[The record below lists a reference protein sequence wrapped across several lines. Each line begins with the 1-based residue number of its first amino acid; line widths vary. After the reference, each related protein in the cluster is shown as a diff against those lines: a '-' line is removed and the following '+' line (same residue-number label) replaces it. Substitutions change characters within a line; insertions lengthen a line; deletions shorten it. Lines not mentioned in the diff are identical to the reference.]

1 MQTTVEEQARHTIR
15 LVVEVP
21 PEEFARDLDRAYR
34 KVAGQVRIPGFRKGK
49 APRQVIDAMVG
60 KDVVLEEFVHDSV
73 PAYYVKAIDEHELV
87 PIAEP
92 EIDVD
97 DVHEGQPFRF
107 TATVEVRP
115 RVELDPAVYQG
126 LRVDAPSAEPSAADV
141 EEYVEHLRERFAE
154 LEPVSRPARAG
165 DYVLADVRGHVHD
178 TEVVNR
184 PGDLIEVG
192 GEGLMPEFSTELDG
206 ARAGDILKFN
216 GLAPE
221 GSGEYTG
228 KEVAFQVLVKEVKA
242 KRLPAADDGFATTA
256 SEFDTIDELRADIRR
271 RIRRLKESEAKAIV
285 RDRVLTEL
293 VQRVDVELPDSL
305 VDRETDRHVR
315 DLERRVER
323 AGISMEQAL
332 DAQGWDELRFR
343 SDSRAHAI
351 RDLKAE
357 LALEAIARQEGLSA
371 TEEELDREIQALA
384 KATKRD
390 PKQVRRILERSGE
403 IASVTGDIIRAKAL
417 DLVVDRADVISKDV
431 SATPDEADPSTTD
444 ASDAAEPALPQSGG
458 TG

>member
-1 MQTTVEEQARHTIR
+1 
-15 LVVEVP
+15 
-21 PEEFARDLDRAYR
+21 
-34 KVAGQVRIPGFRKGK
+34 
-49 APRQVIDAMVG
+49 
-60 KDVVLEEFVHDSV
+60 
-73 PAYYVKAIDEHELV
+73 
-87 PIAEP
+87 
-92 EIDVD
+92 
-97 DVHEGQPFRF
+97 
-107 TATVEVRP
+107 
-115 RVELDPAVYQG
+115 
-126 LRVDAPSAEPSAADV
+126 
-141 EEYVEHLRERFAE
+141 
-154 LEPVSRPARAG
+154 
-165 DYVLADVRGHVHD
+165 
-178 TEVVNR
+178 
-184 PGDLIEVG
+184 
-192 GEGLMPEFSTELDG
+192 MPEFSTELDG

-271 RIRRLKESEAKAIV
+271 RIRGLKESEAKAIV

-343 SDSRAHAI
+343 ADSRAHAI

-371 TEEELDREIQALA
+371 TEEELDREIRALA
-384 KATKRD
+384 EATKRD
-390 PKQVRRILERSGE
+390 PKQVRRLLERTGE

-417 DLVVDRADVISKDV
+417 DLDAGDVARHDVDESAGHADLVARRAVDKH
-431 SATPDEADPSTTD
+431 TD
-444 ASDAAEPALPQSGG
+444 RLPG
-458 TG
+458 